1 MDKIFIFCKTIGG
14 KEVAEMGDIC
24 QMKKKPNY
32 MTLGMLIGTAIGA
45 AICFTLYAFTREP
58 MFIAFSGLGA
68 AFGMVYGV
76 GLGRK
81 SNRPL

>member
-1 MDKIFIFCKTIGG
+1 MDKIFIFCKTIDG

-32 MTLGMLIGTAIGA
+32 MALGMFIGTAVGA
-45 AICFTLYAFTREP
+45 AICFTLYAFTNDP
-58 MFIAFSGLGA
+58 IFIAFSGLGA

-76 GLGRK
+76 SLGRK
-81 SNRPL
+81 PNRPL